1 MCFLMNPFMAI
12 LYSMKKYQHYVLC
25 YKMRN
30 NYNENVVKPIM
41 KSRKKELV
49 DDIVQLPQNQQT
61 LSPRP
66 PE

>member
-1 MCFLMNPFMAI
+1 MAI
-12 LYSMKKYQHYVLC
+12 SYSMKKYQHYVLC

-30 NYNENVVKPIM
+30 NYNEKVVKPIM
-41 KSRKKELV
+41 KSRKMGLV

-61 LSPRP
+61 LGPRP